1 MCSGLV
7 LVRDGDEMPKKLVC
21 YIMLMELWLD
31 KHINMKEGEDAQAS
45 AVGGVNV
52 AAESRGGIPEY
63 IFNFSAAS

>member
-1 MCSGLV
+1 
-7 LVRDGDEMPKKLVC
+7 
-21 YIMLMELWLD
+21 MLMELWLD